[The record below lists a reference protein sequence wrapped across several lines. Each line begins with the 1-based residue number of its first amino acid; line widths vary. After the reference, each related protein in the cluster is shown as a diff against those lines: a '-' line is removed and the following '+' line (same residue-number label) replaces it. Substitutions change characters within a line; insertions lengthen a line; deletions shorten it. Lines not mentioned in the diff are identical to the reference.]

1 MTSVPWPI
9 NFHGYYKATPP
20 KLANPTLILPKRE
33 LRVLTSFRAVDMAGK
48 LMKAVQYNG
57 YGKGP
62 DGLQVILFLLHIS
75 SILFLIE
82 VK

>member
-1 MTSVPWPI
+1 M
-9 NFHGYYKATPP
+9 
-20 KLANPTLILPKRE
+20 
-33 LRVLTSFRAVDMAGK
+33 DMAGK

-75 SILFLIE
+75 RILFLIE

>member
-1 MTSVPWPI
+1 MLFRS
-9 NFHGYYKATPP
+9 
-20 KLANPTLILPKRE
+20 PKRE

-62 DGLQVILFLLHIS
+62 DGLQVILFQV
-75 SILFLIE
+75 FYYFFFFIE
-82 VK
+82 LK